1 MNRVVSISK
10 PFKSPRNPRQSK
22 KIQESVKS
30 AATIQQSNLIALY
43 VQVVLESKHG
53 RMGKRKRK
61 GLLKRKPLLPS
72 KGKRQ
77 PKARGKHKAEIV
89 DSERYIEIVFSQ
101 KYSQVLKEVEKLAE
115 EQIRSTEEQ
124 IVFILKSYLKGV
136 KESQIT

>member
-1 MNRVVSISK
+1 
-10 PFKSPRNPRQSK
+10 
-22 KIQESVKS
+22 
-30 AATIQQSNLIALY
+30 
-43 VQVVLESKHG
+43 
-53 RMGKRKRK
+53 MGKRKRK
-61 GLLKRKPLLPS
+61 GLLKRKSLLPS

-124 IVFILKSYLKGV
+124 IVFILKNYLKGV